1 MSKDIQLAHR
11 CPHLTVEE
19 RVFLHTDRRSL
30 PTRQPVG
37 ADSSVRIL
45 ANNDI
50 VIPRY
55 GLFSQAQLFG
65 SLSGPF
71 RILRNEETLT
81 IQTGTAQVN
90 VVLPVGSRVETN
102 AVVSAIALVS
112 TVVVAENS
120 NGHLVLTEIDKLGSE
135 SWISV
140 SGLAAESLGFTLQT
154 RSRGSQVYPGWNLAV
169 RPDKTI
175 SNRFPRFNT
184 PVQQNPVFKVT
195 YSVPQRRC
203 LRCGG
208 SQVENDYRFD
218 GQGSVLVVE
227 NENLLH
233 QVALKILLTGKGTNL
248 FHPWYGTS
256 LKSRIGSK
264 AIGTVAALINEDVRR
279 ALENMQRLQ
288 VAQSK
293 FQQVSYK
300 ERLASIQSVRTYPL
314 DMDPSTFMVEVVVV
328 NASREAVNVSTVFTV
343 PNVITLDGDGFGQRG

>member
-102 AVVSAIALVS
+102 AVVC
-112 TVVVAENS
+112 
-120 NGHLVLTEIDKLGSE
+120 LG
-135 SWISV
+135 V
-140 SGLAAESLGFTLQT
+140 
-154 RSRGSQVYPGWNLAV
+154 N
-169 RPDKTI
+169 
-175 SNRFPRFNT
+175 
-184 PVQQNPVFKVT
+184 
-195 YSVPQRRC
+195 
-203 LRCGG
+203 CGC
-208 SQVENDYRFD
+208 S
-218 GQGSVLVVE
+218 
-227 NENLLH
+227 
-233 QVALKILLTGKGTNL
+233 
-248 FHPWYGTS
+248 
-256 LKSRIGSK
+256 
-264 AIGTVAALINEDVRR
+264 
-279 ALENMQRLQ
+279 
-288 VAQSK
+288 
-293 FQQVSYK
+293 
-300 ERLASIQSVRTYPL
+300 
-314 DMDPSTFMVEVVVV
+314 
-328 NASREAVNVSTVFTV
+328 
-343 PNVITLDGDGFGQRG
+343 